1 MMGIGSD
8 IIDDGMVMYGNNIQT
23 YEEEMRANQEKEAM
37 TKEVDSSHLQGNQ
50 WHKLPR
56 LSEEKRRELHEILD
70 TACKLMKLVD
80 EELKGT
86 IDGAMTIGLETTA
99 GDFLWRSIAL
109 YDARGALVSERPL
122 SGRERR
128 KRGKVE
134 YKRKKREKAEATRK
148 WLNEGGE

>member
-1 MMGIGSD
+1 MGIGSD

-23 YEEEMRANQEKEAM
+23 YEEEARANQEKEAM
-37 TKEVDSSHLQGNQ
+37 TKEVDNSHLQGNQ

-99 GDFLWRSIAL
+99 CDFLWRSIAL
-109 YDARGALVSERPL
+109 YDARDALVSERPL

-128 KRGKVE
+128 KRGKIE
-134 YKRKKREKAEATRK
+134 YKRKKREKAEVTRK